1 MEQMKI
7 IGWVRTDFPEKFGAP
22 RQSGLVRELTGR
34 IEFAPEYR
42 NKEAFRGLD
51 EYSHIWVLWQFSEN
65 IRKDGRGFSPTVKP
79 PRLGGNRRMGV
90 FATRS
95 PFRPNPIGLSCVRLE
110 QVCLDGKDAPYLMV
124 SGVDMM
130 DHTPVYDI
138 KPYLAYTDSHAD
150 AVCGFADTVMDHELQ
165 VVIPEELKEEVPPEI

>member
-51 EYSHIWVLWQFSEN
+51 EYSHLWILWQFSES
-65 IRKDGRGFSPTVKP
+65 IRDDWSPTVKP
-79 PRLGGNRRMGV
+79 PRQPAHGCVCNTLAV
-90 FATRS
+90 S
-95 PFRPNPIGLSCVRLE
+95 PKPHRTFLCPAGAGLSGWKRGTVLNGIRCGYDGSYSCV
-110 QVCLDGKDAPYLMV
+110 
-124 SGVDMM
+124 
-130 DHTPVYDI
+130 
-138 KPYLAYTDSHAD
+138 
-150 AVCGFADTVMDHELQ
+150 
-165 VVIPEELKEEVPPEI
+165 

>member
-51 EYSHIWVLWQFSEN
+51 EYSHLW
-65 IRKDGRGFSPTVKP
+65 ILWRRGWA
-79 PRLGGNRRMGV
+79 
-90 FATRS
+90 AT
-95 PFRPNPIGLSCVRLE
+95 GAW
-110 QVCLDGKDAPYLMV
+110 VCLQHARRFAQTPSDFPV
-124 SGVDMM
+124 SGWSRSVWMEKR
-130 DHTPVYDI
+130 HRT
-138 KPYLAYTDSHAD
+138 
-150 AVCGFADTVMDHELQ
+150 
-165 VVIPEELKEEVPPEI
+165 

>member
-51 EYSHIWVLWQFSEN
+51 EYSHLWSF
-65 IRKDGRGFSPTVKP
+65 RKASGMTGVRRS
-79 PRLGGNRRMGV
+79 NRRGWA
-90 FATRS
+90 AT
-95 PFRPNPIGLSCVRLE
+95 GAW
-110 QVCLDGKDAPYLMV
+110 VCLQHARRFAQTPSDFPV
-124 SGVDMM
+124 SGWSRSVWMEKM
-130 DHTPVYDI
+130 HRT
-138 KPYLAYTDSHAD
+138 
-150 AVCGFADTVMDHELQ
+150 
-165 VVIPEELKEEVPPEI
+165 

>member
-51 EYSHIWVLWQFSEN
+51 EYSHLWILWQFSES
-65 IRKDGRGFSPTVKP
+65 IRDDWSPTVKP
-79 PRLGGNRRMGV
+79 PW
-90 FATRS
+90 
-95 PFRPNPIGLSCVRLE
+95 
-110 QVCLDGKDAPYLMV
+110 VCLQHARRFAQTPSDFPV
-124 SGVDMM
+124 SGWSRSVWMEKR
-130 DHTPVYDI
+130 HRT
-138 KPYLAYTDSHAD
+138 
-150 AVCGFADTVMDHELQ
+150 
-165 VVIPEELKEEVPPEI
+165 

>member
-51 EYSHIWVLWQFSEN
+51 EYSHLWILWQFSES
-65 IRKDGRGFSPTVKP
+65 IRDDWSPTVKP

-95 PFRPNPIGLSCVRLE
+95 PFRPNPFLCPAGAGLSGWKRCTVLNGIRCGYDGSYSCV
-110 QVCLDGKDAPYLMV
+110 
-124 SGVDMM
+124 
-130 DHTPVYDI
+130 
-138 KPYLAYTDSHAD
+138 
-150 AVCGFADTVMDHELQ
+150 
-165 VVIPEELKEEVPPEI
+165 

>member
-65 IRKDGRGFSPTVKP
+65 IRKDGRLHTF
-79 PRLGGNRRMGV
+79 RNNRSV
-90 FATRS
+90 
-95 PFRPNPIGLSCVRLE
+95 LSL
-110 QVCLDGKDAPYLMV
+110 LPA
-124 SGVDMM
+124 
-130 DHTPVYDI
+130 
-138 KPYLAYTDSHAD
+138 A
-150 AVCGFADTVMDHELQ
+150 F
-165 VVIPEELKEEVPPEI
+165 

>member
-79 PRLGGNRRMGV
+79 PRLGGNRRMLAV
-90 FATRS
+90 S
-95 PFRPNPIGLSCVRLE
+95 PKPHRTFLCPAGAGLSGWKRCTVLNGIRCGYDGSYSCV
-110 QVCLDGKDAPYLMV
+110 
-124 SGVDMM
+124 
-130 DHTPVYDI
+130 
-138 KPYLAYTDSHAD
+138 
-150 AVCGFADTVMDHELQ
+150 
-165 VVIPEELKEEVPPEI
+165 

>member
-51 EYSHIWVLWQFSEN
+51 EYSHLWILWQFSES
-65 IRKDGRGFSPTVKP
+65 IRDDWSPTVKP

-90 FATRS
+90 FAITLAVSPKPHRTFLCPAWSRS
-95 PFRPNPIGLSCVRLE
+95 VWMEKMHR
-110 QVCLDGKDAPYLMV
+110 
-124 SGVDMM
+124 
-130 DHTPVYDI
+130 T
-138 KPYLAYTDSHAD
+138 
-150 AVCGFADTVMDHELQ
+150 
-165 VVIPEELKEEVPPEI
+165 

>member
-51 EYSHIWVLWQFSEN
+51 EYSHLWILWQFSES
-65 IRKDGRGFSPTVKP
+65 IRDDWSPTVKP

-90 FATRS
+90 CNTLAVS
-95 PFRPNPIGLSCVRLE
+95 PKPHRTFLCPVRAGLSGRGKCTLLSCIGCRY
-110 QVCLDGKDAPYLMV
+110 DG
-124 SGVDMM
+124 
-130 DHTPVYDI
+130 
-138 KPYLAYTDSHAD
+138 
-150 AVCGFADTVMDHELQ
+150 
-165 VVIPEELKEEVPPEI
+165 

>member
-51 EYSHIWVLWQFSEN
+51 EYSHLWILWQFSES
-65 IRKDGRGFSPTVKP
+65 IRDDWSPTVKP

-95 PFRPNPIGLSCVRLE
+95 PFRQTAMRTTFS
-110 QVCLDGKDAPYLMV
+110 APFAQESSVMV
-124 SGVDMM
+124 A
-130 DHTPVYDI
+130 I
-138 KPYLAYTDSHAD
+138 
-150 AVCGFADTVMDHELQ
+150 
-165 VVIPEELKEEVPPEI
+165 

>member
-51 EYSHIWVLWQFSEN
+51 EYSHLWILWQFSES
-65 IRKDGRGFSPTVKP
+65 IRDGSSTARSRTIGG
-79 PRLGGNRRMGV
+79 RL
-90 FATRS
+90 
-95 PFRPNPIGLSCVRLE
+95 CVRRGWAATGAW
-110 QVCLDGKDAPYLMV
+110 VCLQHARRFAQTPSDFPV
-124 SGVDMM
+124 SGWSRSVWMEKR
-130 DHTPVYDI
+130 HRT
-138 KPYLAYTDSHAD
+138 
-150 AVCGFADTVMDHELQ
+150 
-165 VVIPEELKEEVPPEI
+165 